1 MRMSTLLEEVR
12 KFSVDEGFSP
22 KEIKMAIGI
31 ASDPRYARGN
41 MTGAVTAIE
50 RMKKGLSKHPQ
61 VMAVLKRQNEDID
74 EAVSPAQQA
83 AIAISKKE
91 RGEKPK
97 EEGNA
102 FGMALKSARDKGDK
116 TFVVSGKTYNVEDYD
131 VQEDG
136 HTDVASAQN
145 NVKVAMS
152 ALTKMSGELAKLNPE
167 DALPSWWTN
176 KVAVAVDKLD
186 GMADYLDTQVE
197 ALDTE
202 DEPKV
207 KEIIKKLK
215 GASKA
220 HAGQADD
227 LEKAV
232 KEEVE
237 LDEAPKMRYALVGK
251 DMKIYSMGSDERDL
265 RLDRRSLEKRFPDAA
280 PLKMARLKTAQAI
293 GDKVDK
299 SQLKEEVELDEAKYD
314 LYHKDFSSAMQHAY
328 AMAKKLHGVTI
339 DPKEIDDKVATGP
352 KKPSKGKTNSY
363 RLKGKGGAIQVQV
376 ANLDDKKFELNMYK
390 EEVELPLYV
399 ELDEMKMNDP
409 KLLKVFDKLK
419 KGSTV
424 KLKTSSTI
432 NKGKDFVEY
441 IVKSKNT
448 VNKGRVEK
456 ITLATVGNEG
466 AVKKFLYKRDGTVG
480 FAIGDMGASIDD
492 IKEDT
497 NMDAYVSRI
506 SVDEGAA
513 ADARRDMRRDPDM
526 RSKRDSED
534 VSATTA
540 DVEKAANH
548 IIMQL
553 RKSVSMKGQ
562 KDVEF
567 ASGKQKVPPQ
577 VAQKILDMYN
587 KQRTSADKSKFQMKI
602 AKSYK
607 DLLTTV
613 KGR

>member
-1 MRMSTLLEEVR
+1 MADLLEQARSFDPSKAKPRTTTWAPLE
-12 KFSVDEGFSP
+12 EGF
-22 KEIKMAIGI
+22 
-31 ASDPRYARGN
+31 ASDAQRRAAFASGYKEKG
-41 MTGAVTAIE
+41 
-50 RMKKGLSKHPQ
+50 KK
-61 VMAVLKRQNEDID
+61 
-74 EAVSPAQQA
+74 
-83 AIAISKKE
+83 KKE
-91 RGEKPK
+91 E
-97 EEGNA
+97 
-102 FGMALKSARDKGDK
+102 D
-116 TFVVSGKTYNVEDYD
+116 VE

-136 HTDVASAQN
+136 HTDVASAQT

-152 ALTKMSGELAKLNPE
+152 ALTKMSGELAKLSPE

-328 AMAKKLHGVTI
+328 AMAKKLHGITI

-390 EEVELPLYV
+390 EEVD
-399 ELDEMKMNDP
+399 LDEMKMNDP
-409 KLLKVFDKLK
+409 KLLKTFDKLK
-419 KGSTV
+419 KGDKV

-432 NKGKDFVEY
+432 SKGKDYVEY
-441 IVKSKNT
+441 IVKSKNM
-448 VNKGRVEK
+448 VNKGKVEK

-492 IKEDT
+492 IKEGTWHIPDSPKLKSGLKKL
-497 NMDAYVSRI
+497 MSKPIKLGKEGDDATDKIGEFIGDDELYDALYVAGKKNPNGDARDVIKKAMKRLNIKEEINWLVEAS
-506 SVDEGAA
+506 AA
-513 ADARRDMRRDPDM
+513 QAARDARRAMRSDPDM
-526 RSKRDSED
+526 RSKGDTAD
-534 VSATTA
+534 VAATQG

-553 RKSVSMKGQ
+553 RKSVSMNGQ
-562 KDVEF
+562 KNVEF
-567 ASGKQKVPPQ
+567 ASGTQKVPATI
-577 VAQKILDMYN
+577 AQKVLDMYN
-587 KQRTSADKSKFQMKI
+587 KQRTSSDKSKFQMKI

-607 DLLTTV
+607 DLLNAI
-613 KGR
+613 KGK

>member
-1 MRMSTLLEEVR
+1 
-12 KFSVDEGFSP
+12 
-22 KEIKMAIGI
+22 
-31 ASDPRYARGN
+31 
-41 MTGAVTAIE
+41 
-50 RMKKGLSKHPQ
+50 
-61 VMAVLKRQNEDID
+61 
-74 EAVSPAQQA
+74 
-83 AIAISKKE
+83 
-91 RGEKPK
+91 
-97 EEGNA
+97 
-102 FGMALKSARDKGDK
+102 MALKSARDKGDK

-432 NKGKDFVEY
+432 SKGKDFVEY

-492 IKEDT
+492 IKEET

-506 SVDEGAA
+506 SFDEGAA

-526 RSKRDSED
+526 KSKRDVKLRS
-534 VSATTA
+534 TA
-540 DVEKAANH
+540 CPS
-548 IIMQL
+548 L
-553 RKSVSMKGQ
+553 
-562 KDVEF
+562 
-567 ASGKQKVPPQ
+567 
-577 VAQKILDMYN
+577 
-587 KQRTSADKSKFQMKI
+587 
-602 AKSYK
+602 
-607 DLLTTV
+607 
-613 KGR
+613 